1 MDTINSAKN
10 IWDFLKINQDLTKSD
25 LILVLGNSDIRTVD
39 KAVEL
44 YKKNY
49 ANKIIITGGLGRIS
63 SNLFDKPEAVVFKNI
78 AVQKGVKDLDIEIES
93 NSTNTFDNF
102 RFTKK
107 MIDESKVSV
116 KSIIIVTKPYME
128 KRAYLMAKEI
138 FHNTNLTVTSPDI
151 EFSNYPN
158 QILTKEFVIN
168 MLVGE
173 IQRMIIYAS
182 HSEIEKVNMPKDIL
196 QNYNYLIEKGYT
208 KQLLESNILT
218 K

>member
-173 IQRMIIYAS
+173 IQRLIIYAS

-208 KQLLESNILT
+208 KQLLVSNFLT

>member
-1 MDTINSAKN
+1 MDTLSSAKN
-10 IWDFLKINQDLTKSD
+10 IWDFLKINQDITKSD

-63 SNLFDKPEAVVFKNI
+63 SDLFDEPEAVVFKNI

-107 MIDESKVSV
+107 MIDDSKVNV

-138 FHNTNLTVTSPDI
+138 FHNTNLAVTSPDI

-158 QILTKEFVIN
+158 QILNKDFVIN

-173 IQRMIIYAS
+173 VQRLIIYAS
-182 HSEIEKVNMPKDIL
+182 QSEIEQIKIPKDIL
-196 QNYNYLIEKGYT
+196 QNYNYLMQKGYI
-208 KQLLESNILT
+208 KQLL
-218 K
+218 

>member
-173 IQRMIIYAS
+173 IQRLIIYAS

>member
-78 AVQKGVKDLDIEIES
+78 AVQKGVKDLDIKIES

-173 IQRMIIYAS
+173 IQRLIIYAS

-208 KQLLESNILT
+208 KQLLVSNFLT

>member
-78 AVQKGVKDLDIEIES
+78 AVQKGVKDLDIKIES